1 MFGVKAVGCSRC
13 LVQKAVGVKG
23 VWCKRRLVQKVSG
36 VKYRV
41 ACVRF
46 VFWVSRLTLF
56 LSQKWN
62 SLLGFA
68 SKVIRF

>member
-23 VWCKRRLVQKVSG
+23 VWCKRCLMQKVSG

-41 ACVRF
+41 ACVQF
-46 VFWVSRLTLF
+46 VFWVFRLTLF
-56 LSQKWN
+56 FIHIDLE
-62 SLLGFA
+62 
-68 SKVIRF
+68 RM